1 MAKSK
6 RELREARKQRIRQ
19 RIIGT
24 PTRPRL
30 SVYRSLR
37 YVYAQLIDDVN
48 GRTVASASSLKLKGK
63 SRANLAAGEKV
74 GLELAKAARDARI
87 TEAAFDR
94 NGFLYHGVIKS
105 LADAARKGGLNF

>member
-1 MAKSK
+1 MSKTK
-6 RELREARKQRIRQ
+6 RELRAARKKRIRS
-19 RIIGT
+19 RVLGT

-48 GRTVASASSLKLKGK
+48 GKTLASASSINFKAK
-63 SRANLAAGEKV
+63 SRGNLAAGEKV
-74 GLELAKAARDARI
+74 GTELAKAAQAVQI
-87 TEAAFDR
+87 KEAAFDR

-105 LADAARKGGLNF
+105 LADAARKGGLSF